1 MSLTCT
7 EKNDN
12 KYFSKQLHHGA
23 LLLQETSSL
32 GSCLDLLRKFTDA
45 VFF

>member
-12 KYFSKQLHHGA
+12 NYFSKQLHHGA
-23 LLLQETSSL
+23 LLLQGTSL
-32 GSCLDLLRKFTDA
+32 GSCLDLFRKFTDA